1 MEATAVEAKEATG
14 DGGDSGRGEGGDRRR
29 RRQRRGVRRR
39 RQRHT
44 GSLDAKQQ
52 TVQGMDDPK
61 MVAMTTYGWRR
72 ALEDDRGL
80 TTEVGGGVRLKK
92 MSSRMA
98 RELLKLMLKKPGT
111 KVGDSED
118 GWK

>member
-14 DGGDSGRGEGGDRRR
+14 DGGDSGRGKGGDRRR

-61 MVAMTTYGWRR
+61 MVAMTMYGWRR

-80 TTEVGGGVRLKK
+80 TTEVGGGRQAEENVQQDGQGIAEIDVEETWHK
-92 MSSRMA
+92 SR
-98 RELLKLMLKKPGT
+98 R
-111 KVGDSED
+111 
-118 GWK
+118 